1 VRRPF
6 DRSLLS
12 QEIQL
17 ALRGMRHGT
26 QADSPETWHR
36 LIRWQLE
43 GVA

>member
-1 VRRPF
+1 MRLERNA
-6 DRSLLS
+6 LS

-17 ALRGMRHGT
+17 ALRHMRAGT
-26 QADSPETWHR
+26 VSDSPDTWFR

>member
-1 VRRPF
+1 VITRKP
-6 DRSLLS
+6 LS

-17 ALRGMRHGT
+17 ALRHKRAGT
-26 QADSPETWHR
+26 VSDSPDTWFR